1 MLVRVLCQLTAWT
14 RWNVATAVI
23 LLNILIS
30 LFASAY
36 EDVDRVGDGVGTK
49 STDGALGGSTR
60 AGVGAG
66 LGTALDC
73 RPLPLD
79 TDTELVCELSTLIR
93 GD

>member
-36 EDVDRVGDGVGTK
+36 EDVRCMLFQC
-49 STDGALGGSTR
+49 ANAGSMLTS
-60 AGVGAG
+60 
-66 LGTALDC
+66 DFFF
-73 RPLPLD
+73 
-79 TDTELVCELSTLIR
+79 
-93 GD
+93 